1 MCLPVSKPNVN
12 QVVGCS
18 AGATNENTVVS
29 YVSINVLNKGNLLAD
44 LTGN

>member
-18 AGATNENTVVS
+18 AGATIVS
-29 YVSINVLNKGNLLAD
+29 YVSINVLNKGNLLTD